1 MASSRPTSSR
11 LTIKSK
17 FLKTFGCQQQTMSTC
32 PKHGTRPRPRLWTR
46 PTVSRS
52 RRPVLGLGSLSLL
65 RSPLRKINEIFMRK
79 FVNFFSGLSCVAFI
93 LSPLCP
99 CSGDNTKGLSYT
111 ILGPSIAVAQD
122 TSYSFFY
129 SWAHKNNTNENNK
142 NTNWKE
148 NKTLSAVVVWAGVVV
163 GLRLPPLPLNL
174 RLDPGIKINILFY
187 TLPRR
192 APDATQ
198 I

>member
-11 LTIKSK
+11 LSIKSK

-32 PKHGTRPRPRLWTR
+32 PKHGTRPCTT
-46 PTVSRS
+46 PTTSRS

-79 FVNFFSGLSCVAFI
+79 FVNFFSGLSCVTIF
-93 LSPLCP
+93 LPFSPFSS
-99 CSGDNTKGLSYT
+99 SGDNTKGLSYT

-163 GLRLPPLPLNL
+163 ELRLRPLPLNL